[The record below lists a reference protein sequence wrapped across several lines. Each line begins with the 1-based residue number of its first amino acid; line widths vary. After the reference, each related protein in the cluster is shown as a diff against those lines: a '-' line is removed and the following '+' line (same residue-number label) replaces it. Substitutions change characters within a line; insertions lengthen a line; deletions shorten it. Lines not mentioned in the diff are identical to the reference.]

1 MVNEKPVILVTIG
14 SNLKHGNLR
23 RNDVSVR
30 TADSVARAGGLP
42 VYETERGSAE
52 DLAELCD
59 ALLLSGGW
67 DVDPGRYGEKAIPGL
82 VTADPDR
89 DAFEI
94 LLTKAF
100 LAAGKPILGICRG
113 CQVLNVALGGDL
125 WQDLPTQ
132 TGVWHSS
139 PTPVEGF
146 EDPVLFH
153 EVTAVPGSPIA
164 RLFGERFLAN
174 SIHHQACRT
183 LGKGLI
189 PDGVSAEDGIIE
201 SFRHET
207 RPWYGVQF
215 HPAMMA
221 GVPEDGPAGD
231 FLPLFMA
238 FVNEVRK
245 DAAKRAASMR

>member
-1 MVNEKPVILVTIG
+1 MVNEKPVILVTVG
-14 SNLKHGNLR
+14 SDLRHGKLR

-67 DVDPGRYGEKAIPGL
+67 DVGPGLYGEEELPGL
-82 VTADPDR
+82 VTADTDR
-89 DAFEI
+89 DAFEMG
-94 LLTKAF
+94 LAGAF
-100 LAAGKPILGICRG
+100 IAAGKPILGICRG

-125 WQDLPTQ
+125 WQDLPSQ
-132 TGVWHSS
+132 KGVRHSS
-139 PTPVEGF
+139 PVPVEGF

-153 EVTAVPGSPIA
+153 EVIAVPGSPIA

-183 LGKGLI
+183 LAKGLI
-189 PDGVSAEDGIIE
+189 CDGVSAQDGIVE
-201 SFRHET
+201 TFRHEEM
-207 RPWYGVQF
+207 PWYGVQF
-215 HPAMMA
+215 HPEMLS
-221 GVPEDGPAGD
+221 GTPDDGPAGD

-245 DAAKRAASMR
+245 DAARRASAVR